1 MKQTSHTIIW
11 KKIETRRSS
20 GYVCRL
26 QHNYPTVLSNYI
38 RNLRQN
44 YILYRKRAND
54 DNYFVGQTIL
64 RWLVMFIT
72 LDCIKI
78 NNFQL
83 IAIS

>member
-1 MKQTSHTIIW
+1 MCRTIIW
-11 KKIETRRSS
+11 KKLSQGDIPQS
-20 GYVCRL
+20 YFFL
-26 QHNYPTVLSNYI
+26 QRNYPTVLSNYI
-38 RNLRQN
+38 RNLQQN
-44 YILYRKRAND
+44 YVLYRERANNND
-54 DNYFVGQTIL
+54 YFVRQTIL